1 MWRSSAVAAITEV
14 PPLTWG
20 TYKGRRQYVYRM
32 IYVKTAAPELENLD
46 IQRELERLV
55 NIKNIK
61 NAKNTTQFISTM
73 QAVYSITVHSSRKNL
88 TSSPSSRARVADAWA
103 WSEASAARLAATRD
117 NQAGN
122 PQPSLTASAFAA

>member
-61 NAKNTTQFISTM
+61 NAKIPLIRERFAMHHAS
-73 QAVYSITVHSSRKNL
+73 VHFNHASGLFNNRPFLKEKFDL
-88 TSSPSSRARVADAWA
+88 VALL
-103 WSEASAARLAATRD
+103 ASASGRRLGLVGGISRP
-117 NQAGN
+117 AGCN
-122 PQPSLTASAFAA
+122 SR